1 MPENTI
7 HHNDTE
13 ISKPRYQ
20 LILAVVY
27 FFVLILWSIGIS
39 FHGGPDESTH
49 FFLLEYLK
57 TFHELPSAAEP
68 LQPFTGNLSGY
79 TWHPG
84 EFWYHGLPFPHVIGA
99 MISSY
104 GLSWLLPDDLA
115 YLSARCFNWILGAVF
130 ICALYR
136 IAHRAGMTE
145 KSAAFCA
152 LIIALIPQVSF
163 VFSYF
168 NSDAYG
174 LTSIAL
180 LLSSLMGYVKRP
192 TKYSAICF
200 GIALGLM
207 FLAKLYF
214 LPALVFAG
222 VMLIAYRYSGERK
235 VTQLLPFASLIA
247 VLISAPMLVITY
259 IKYGEITGISGQL
272 EFVAMHK
279 LSPAQGFGTCY
290 IRCPDHLFDMTTIVP
305 WLSLATKSYFS
316 VTGWMN
322 VYIPDSY
329 YMGAAFLLILVTLTA
344 IFQTARACALP
355 DKKKLILDKLLPLIM
370 ILGLFPSIIILS
382 LIASQNTLPQ
392 PQGRYLFVTIPFL
405 AFIIAIATTTYT
417 SNLTSASLARV
428 EKSRQFHMKWLFLVT
443 VWMAWTNLV
452 AWSANTLSQPNLQK
466 SAIGRP
472 LSEAVQETS
481 GSIHS
486 TDAFIR
492 APELPK
498 RLFVEG
504 DEFSLRAPVSPA
516 TPRGNIDVIRQ
527 TSDGLFIRGWSYIE
541 SHDGVPLYII
551 AVKGGKIAGALNIEG
566 KRQDVAEAIGDKSAL
581 RTGYEGNILP
591 PSPADKCDLKLYT
604 VSSSFKIFAMPDV
617 CEFISRSSH

>member
-1 MPENTI
+1 MPENTV
-7 HHNDTE
+7 HPNPTE
-13 ISKPRYQ
+13 TLKPRYQ
-20 LILAVVY
+20 LMLAVVY

-104 GLSWLLPDDLA
+104 GLSWLLPADVA

-136 IAHRAGMTE
+136 IAHRAGMT
-145 KSAAFCA
+145 KRSAALSA
-152 LIIALIPQVSF
+152 LIISLIPQVSF

-180 LLSSLMGYVKRP
+180 LLSSLLGYLKTP
-192 TKYSAICF
+192 TKYSAVCF
-200 GIALGLM
+200 GAALGLM

-222 VMLIAYRYSGERK
+222 VMLIAYRHIGEQRAAK
-235 VTQLLPFASLIA
+235 LFPLSLMVA
-247 VLISAPMLVITY
+247 VLISAPMLIITY

-272 EFVAMHK
+272 DFVAMHK
-279 LSPAQGFGTCY
+279 FSPAQGFGTCY
-290 IRCPDHLFDMTTIVP
+290 IKCTDHFINMTTILP
-305 WLSLATKSYFS
+305 WLNLATKSYFS

-329 YMGAAFLLILVTLTA
+329 YMGAALLLIAITLTA
-344 IFQTARACALP
+344 IFQTARAYTLP
-355 DKKKLILDKLLPLIM
+355 DKKKFILDNLLPLIM
-370 ILGLFPSIIILS
+370 ILGLFPSIIIFS

-405 AFIIAIATTTYT
+405 AIIIAIATTKRA
-417 SNLTSASLARV
+417 SNLTSASITRTAR
-428 EKSRQFHMKWLFLVT
+428 SRQFHMKWLFIVT
-443 VWMAWTNLV
+443 LWMAWTNLV

-472 LSEAVQETS
+472 LSDAVQETS
-481 GSIHS
+481 GSINS
-486 TDAFIR
+486 AGAFLS
-492 APELPK
+492 ASELPK
-498 RLFVEG
+498 RLHIDG
-504 DEFSLRAPVSPA
+504 GEFFLKAPVSSA
-516 TPRGNIDVIRQ
+516 ILRGNVDVIRQ
-527 TSDGLFIRGWSYIE
+527 TSEGLFIRGWSYIE
-541 SHDGVPLYII
+541 PNDGIPLYVI
-551 AVKGGKIAGALNIEG
+551 AVEEGKILGTLNIDG
-566 KRQDVAEAIGDKSAL
+566 KRQDVAAAIGEKSAL
-581 RTGYEGNILP
+581 RTGYEGTFLP
-591 PSPADKCDLKLYT
+591 GFPADKCDLKLYT

-617 CEFISRSSH
+617 CASISRLSH

>member
-7 HHNDTE
+7 HNSITKT
-13 ISKPRYQ
+13 SKPRYQ
-20 LILAVVY
+20 LLLAAVY
-27 FFVLILWSIGIS
+27 IIVLILWSVGIS

-57 TFHELPSAAEP
+57 TFHELPNAAEP
-68 LQPFTGNLSGY
+68 LQPFTGSLSGY

-84 EFWYHGLPFPHVIGA
+84 EFWYHGLPFPHAIGA

-115 YLSARCFNWILGAVF
+115 YLSARSFNWILGAVF

-136 IAHRAGMTE
+136 IACRAGMTE
-145 KSAAFCA
+145 KSAAFSA
-152 LIIALIPQVSF
+152 LIISLIPQVSF

-174 LTSIAL
+174 LASIAL
-180 LLSSLMGYVKRP
+180 LLSSLLGYIKSP
-192 TKYSAICF
+192 TKYTAICF
-200 GIALGLM
+200 GAALGLM

-222 VMLIAYRYSGERK
+222 SMLIAYRYAGERK
-235 VTQLLPFASLIA
+235 VTQLFPLAL
-247 VLISAPMLVITY
+247 VVGLLISAPMLIITY
-259 IKYGEITGISGQL
+259 LKYGEITGITGQL
-272 EFVAMHK
+272 DFVAMHK
-279 LSPAQGFGTCY
+279 SNPAQGFGTCY
-290 IRCPDHLFDMTTIVP
+290 IKCPGHLIDMTTVLP

-329 YMGAAFLLILVTLTA
+329 YMGAALLLILITLTA
-344 IFQTARACALP
+344 IVQTARACALP
-355 DKKKLILDKLLPLIM
+355 DKKKLILENLLPLIM

-382 LIASQNTLPQ
+382 LVASQNSLPQ

-405 AFIIAIATTTYT
+405 ALIISIATTTHA
-417 SNLTSASLARV
+417 NHQTSASLARIA
-428 EKSRQFHMKWLFLVT
+428 KSRHFHMKWLFMVT
-443 VWMAWTNLV
+443 IWMAWTNMV

-481 GSIHS
+481 GPINAAG
-486 TDAFIR
+486 AFPT
-492 APELPK
+492 AAQLSK
-498 RLFVEG
+498 RLSIESG
-504 DEFSLRAPVSPA
+504 EFSLKAPVSQDL
-516 TPRGNIDVIRQ
+516 PRGNIDVMRQ
-527 TSDGLFIRGWSYIE
+527 TSDGLYIRGWSYIE
-541 SHDGVPLYII
+541 PGDGVPLYVI
-551 AVKGGKIAGALNIEG
+551 AVEEGKIVGALNIDG
-566 KRQDVAEAIGDKSAL
+566 KRQDVAAAIGDKSAL
-581 RTGYEGNILP
+581 RTGYEGTFLSV
-591 PSPADKCDLKLYT
+591 SPADKCNLKLYT
-604 VSSSFKIFAMPDV
+604 VSSSFQIFAMPDV